1 MRSPGAKREGERSP
15 RCLCRCQAPLTHCED
30 SKACKDLLS
39 QRTYLSAASGAPH
52 TPALPRGPA
61 WVLLRGGGSRRAG
74 NSRLGWS
81 QADQVRA
88 GNSLLPPRSKPRLP
102 SYSASPPGYPS
113 PSDCS
118 QPVLILQPLKV
129 LFVSPPEPCPQSPSG
144 SWLLN
149 SSSLMGEAVH
159 HHGGGG

>member
-1 MRSPGAKREGERSP
+1 MFGG
-15 RCLCRCQAPLTHCED
+15 CQAPLTHSED
-30 SKACKDLLS
+30 SQACNDFLS

-88 GNSLLPPRSKPRLP
+88 GNSLLPPRSKPCLP
-102 SYSASPPGYPS
+102 SYSACPPGYPS
-113 PSDCS
+113 PPDT
-118 QPVLILQPLKV
+118 L
-129 LFVSPPEPCPQSPSG
+129 
-144 SWLLN
+144 
-149 SSSLMGEAVH
+149 
-159 HHGGGG
+159 